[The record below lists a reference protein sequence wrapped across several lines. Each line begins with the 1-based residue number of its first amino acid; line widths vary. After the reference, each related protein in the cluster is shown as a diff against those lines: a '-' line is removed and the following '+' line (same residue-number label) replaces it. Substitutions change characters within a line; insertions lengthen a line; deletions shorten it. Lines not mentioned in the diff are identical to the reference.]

1 MTKHLKAVP
10 LGEAPSLDDADAAPP
25 PWAPDRA
32 DVRDATE
39 KLLDRLGE
47 LQAALYADGRR
58 ALMVVLQ
65 GRDASGKDGVI
76 RRVFSALNPQGTQVA
91 RFEAPSATERRHD
104 FLWRVHAM
112 VPPRGLVGIFN
123 RSHYEDVLVAR
134 VRGLVAEG
142 TWRRRYAHVNAFEQL
157 LADEGVVMVKFCLH
171 VSREEQ
177 RQRLLERVDDPA
189 KNWKFREGDLE
200 DRALWAQ
207 YTAAYQDA
215 LAQTS
220 TAWAPWYVVPA
231 DDKRVRDWLVADAL
245 VRTLSPIEFRPP
257 LAQPELVAKWRQAL
271 GEGPGVPPAPSKST

>member
-10 LGEAPSLDDADAAPP
+10 LGEAPSLDDADAAAPT
-25 PWAPDRA
+25 WAPDRG

-58 ALMVVLQ
+58 ALMVILQ

-91 RFEAPSATERRHD
+91 RFEAPSETERRHD

-112 VPPRGLVGIFN
+112 VPPRGIVGIFN
-123 RSHYEDVLVAR
+123 RAHYEDVLAVR
-134 VRGLVAEG
+134 VRGLVAEA
-142 TWRRRYAHVNAFEQL
+142 TWRRRYAHINAFEQL
-157 LADEGVVMVKFCLH
+157 LADEGVVLVKFCLH
-171 VSREEQ
+171 MSREEQ
-177 RQRLLERVDDPA
+177 RKQLLERVDDPS

-200 DRALWAQ
+200 DRALWTQ
-207 YTAAYQDA
+207 YTAAYREM

-231 DDKRVRDWLVADAL
+231 DDKRARDWLVADVL
-245 VRTLSPIEFRPP
+245 VRTLQRLDYRPP
-257 LAQPELVAKWRQAL
+257 VARPDLVAKWRQAL
-271 GEGPGVPPAPSKST
+271 TGDASLPAKST